1 MSKPAKHETG
11 PDEQTLRNDTA
22 ESRSPAAPAERKTAM
37 IAVRVGAFVYT
48 GEYNTSNDAGYIAGD
63 LHKGQPIE
71 IRFDQEKMYIEL
83 PDGRELET
91 KIVRKVEQ
99 PGEARFTPYPN

>member
-1 MSKPAKHETG
+1 M
-11 PDEQTLRNDTA
+11 
-22 ESRSPAAPAERKTAM
+22 
-37 IAVRVGAFVYT
+37 
-48 GEYNTSNDAGYIAGD
+48 
-63 LHKGQPIE
+63 HKGQPIE

-99 PGEARFTPYPN
+99 PGGAQVHAISELIYPPPA